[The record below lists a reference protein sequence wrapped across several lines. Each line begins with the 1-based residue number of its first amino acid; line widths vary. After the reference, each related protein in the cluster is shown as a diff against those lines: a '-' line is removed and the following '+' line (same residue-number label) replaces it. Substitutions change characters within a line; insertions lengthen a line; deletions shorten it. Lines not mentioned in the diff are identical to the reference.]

1 MPWIAWLDDS
11 ETLTYLHATIST
23 RRYHVAVPE
32 HPFHLDALL
41 TDCPLTGGLATM
53 LGDAHLRVVSVSGFP
68 TSTWPG
74 LLDDL
79 NRLGFAYR
87 WSTRFPSLAN
97 YDAEKELGRPRS
109 HGFAGTSVG

>member
-1 MPWIAWLDDS
+1 MRISDWSSDVCSSDL
-11 ETLTYLHATIST
+11 LHATIST

-41 TDCPLTGGLATM
+41 TDCPLTGGLAPM
-53 LGDAHLRVVSVSGFP
+53 LGDAHLRVVSVRRFP

-79 NRLGFAYR
+79 NRLGR
-87 WSTRFPSLAN
+87 SEERRVG
-97 YDAEKELGRPRS
+97 KEWVRTGRSRGWPDP
-109 HGFAGTSVG
+109 

>member
-1 MPWIAWLDDS
+1 MRISDWSSDVCSSDL
-11 ETLTYLHATIST
+11 LHATIST

-41 TDCPLTGGLATM
+41 TDCPLTGGLAPM
-53 LGDAHLRVVSVSGFP
+53 LGDAHLRVVSVRGFP

-87 WSTRFPSLAN
+87 WSTRFLCIDRKSTRLN
-97 YDAEKELGRPRS
+97 SS
-109 HGFAGTSVG
+109 H